1 MRKYT
6 LCFLILLFFGI
17 SLSNFAQPFS
27 PGNRSETWQDASRN
41 RSVAFDIWYP
51 STSGGQGSAI
61 APGQFPVFILSHGF
75 LTGTGPYKNMVDSL
89 VPLGYIMVLPSTE
102 TGFLPS
108 HEALGRDMVFLGQRI
123 QQENQNSNSYLFGKV
138 APEMAAGGHSMGG
151 GATFLAASYA
161 PTLFKTTV
169 TFAAAETNPSAAGA
183 ASQVTA
189 PCLLMIGSDDGVT
202 PLATHQQPIYNNL
215 SNCKVMVSIQ
225 GGGHC
230 YFMNADAACDAGELL
245 TPPSIANRAEQ
256 HRRTFRVVRPWL
268 NHFLKGQ
275 PAAAVLEAINNASP
289 DALTQ
294 NCTYLSQEELPFG
307 FAFEQTGR
315 EIRWNVSTQV
325 ALQLYDLQGRLCFE
339 RRGFSVAGESWPI
352 ATGLNGIMVGVFE
365 WDGQRV
371 FKKIWIQP

>member
-1 MRKYT
+1 MNKFFT
-6 LCFLILLFFGI
+6 TVLLFTFI
-17 SLSNFAQPFS
+17 SCSILGWSQPFAL
-27 PGNRSETWQDASRN
+27 GNRSETWQDASRN
-41 RSVAFDIWYP
+41 RAVTFDIWYP
-51 STSGGQGSAI
+51 STNGGQGSPVAQ
-61 APGQFPVFILSHGF
+61 GTFPVFIMSHGF
-75 LTGTGPYKNMVDSL
+75 LTGTGPYKNMIDSL
-89 VPLGYIMVLPSTE
+89 VPRGYIMILPSTE

-108 HEALGRDMVFLGQRI
+108 HEALGRDMVFLGQRV
-123 QQENQNSNSYLFGKV
+123 QQENQNSNSFLFGKV

-161 PTLFKTTV
+161 PSLFKTTV

-183 ASQVTA
+183 SSQVIA

-268 NHFLKGQ
+268 DHFLKGQ
-275 PAAAVLEAINNASP
+275 PASDVLQAINNASP
-289 DALTQ
+289 DAVTQ
-294 NCTYLSQEELPFG
+294 NCTYLNTEEIQWSSWVQLNKKG
-307 FAFEQTGR
+307 VS
-315 EIRWNVSTQV
+315 WNQSADV
-325 ALQLYDLQGRLCFE
+325 QLELIDLQGRLCYKKK
-339 RRGFSVAGESWPI
+339 GEVSTGEAWEFPI
-352 ATGLNGIMVGVFE
+352 SLKGLMIARLTVNGKVGRE
-365 WDGQRV
+365 
-371 FKKIWIQP
+371 KIWLN

>member
-1 MRKYT
+1 MKKSFT
-6 LCFLILLFFGI
+6 IAVLFFCI
-17 SLSNFAQPFS
+17 SLTSQSWSQPFAL
-27 PGNRSETWQDASRN
+27 GNRSETWQDASRN
-41 RSVAFDIWYP
+41 RAVTFDIWYP
-51 STSGGQGSAI
+51 STNGGQGSAV
-61 APGQFPVFILSHGF
+61 AQGTFPVFIMSHGF
-75 LTGTGPYKNMVDSL
+75 LTGTGPYKNMIDSL
-89 VPLGYIMVLPSTE
+89 VPRGYIMILPSTE

-161 PTLFKTTV
+161 PSLFKTTV

-183 ASQVTA
+183 SSQVIA
-189 PCLLMIGSDDGVT
+189 PSLLMIGSDDGVT

-245 TPPSIANRAEQ
+245 TPPSIADRAEQ

-268 NHFLKGQ
+268 DHFLKGQ
-275 PAAAVLEAINNASP
+275 PALDVLQVINNSSP
-289 DALTQ
+289 DAVTQ
-294 NCTYLSQEELPFG
+294 NCNYLNAEDLIWSSLVHLNEKG
-307 FAFEQTGR
+307 FT
-315 EIRWNVSTQV
+315 WNQPANVN
-325 ALQLYDLQGRLCFE
+325 LELYDLQGRLCYQKKGDVSAGE
-339 RRGFSVAGESWPI
+339 IWEHPIQLKGLMVARFSV
-352 ATGLNGIMVGVFE
+352 NGKVGREKV
-365 WDGQRV
+365 WL
-371 FKKIWIQP
+371 P

>member
-1 MRKYT
+1 MRNRT
-6 LCFLILLFFGI
+6 FCFPLLVILGLAQLGM
-17 SLSNFAQPFS
+17 AQPFAL
-27 PGNRSETWQDASRN
+27 GNRSETWQDASRN
-41 RSVAFDIWYP
+41 RNVTFDIWYP
-51 STSGGQGSAI
+51 STSGGQGSAV
-61 APGQFPVFILSHGF
+61 AQGQFPVFILSHGF

-138 APEMAAGGHSMGG
+138 SAAMAAGGHSMGG

-161 PTLFKTTV
+161 PTLFATTV

-183 ASQVTA
+183 ASQVSTS
-189 PCLLMIGSDDGVT
+189 CLLLIGSDDGVT

-268 NHFLKGQ
+268 DHFLKGQ
-275 PAAAVLEAINNASP
+275 PAAAVLQAINNASP

-294 NCTYLSQEELPFG
+294 NCNYLGSETIHLTHWVQQNGRRWTWNQSGLIYLELF
-307 FAFEQTGR
+307 
-315 EIRWNVSTQV
+315 
-325 ALQLYDLQGRLCFE
+325 DLQGRLVFQKN
-339 RRGFSVAGESWPI
+339 GAVGEGEVWELPSE
-352 ATGLNGIMVGVFE
+352 ATGLMVARFSV
-365 WDGQRV
+365 DGTV
-371 FKKIWIQP
+371 GSEKVWLP

>member
-1 MRKYT
+1 MKNKTNYS
-6 LCFLILLFFGI
+6 FLILFFG
-17 SLSNFAQPFS
+17 LGFQLMAQPFAL
-27 PGNRSETWQDASRN
+27 GNRSETWQDASRN
-41 RSVAFDIWYP
+41 RSVTFDIWYP
-51 STSGGQGSAI
+51 STSGGQGSAV
-61 APGQFPVFILSHGF
+61 APGPFPVFIMSHGF

-161 PTLFKTTV
+161 PSLFKTTV

-189 PCLLMIGSDDGVT
+189 PSLLMIGSADGVT

-215 SNCKVMVSIQ
+215 INCKVMVSIQ

-245 TPPSIANRAEQ
+245 TPPTIANRAEQ

-268 NHFLKGQ
+268 DHFLKGQ
-275 PAAAVLEAINNASP
+275 PATAVLQAINNASP
-289 DALTQ
+289 DAVTQ
-294 NCTYLSQEELPFG
+294 NCNYLGTETIHLIDWVQQNGRRWTWNQSASVHLELF
-307 FAFEQTGR
+307 
-315 EIRWNVSTQV
+315 
-325 ALQLYDLQGRLCFE
+325 DLQGRLIFQKNGKVSQGE
-339 RRGFSVAGESWPI
+339 FWELPSEASGLMVARFSLDGK
-352 ATGLNGIMVGVFE
+352 TGSEKVWLH
-365 WDGQRV
+365 
-371 FKKIWIQP
+371 

>member
-1 MRKYT
+1 MINSKFYFP
-6 LCFLILLFFGI
+6 LLVILGLAQLGM
-17 SLSNFAQPFS
+17 AQPFAL
-27 PGNRSETWQDASRN
+27 GNRSETWQDASRN
-41 RSVAFDIWYP
+41 RNVTFDIWYP
-51 STSGGQGSAI
+51 STSGGQGSAV
-61 APGQFPVFILSHGF
+61 AQGQFPVFILSHGF

-138 APEMAAGGHSMGG
+138 SAAMAAGGHSMGG

-161 PTLFKTTV
+161 PTLFATTV

-183 ASQVTA
+183 ASQVAA
-189 PCLLMIGSDDGVT
+189 PCLLMIGSADGVT

-268 NHFLKGQ
+268 DHFLKGQ
-275 PAAAVLEAINNASP
+275 PAAAVLQAINNASP

-294 NCTYLSQEELPFG
+294 NCNYLGSETIHLTQWVQQNGRRWTWNQGGLIHLELF
-307 FAFEQTGR
+307 
-315 EIRWNVSTQV
+315 
-325 ALQLYDLQGRLCFE
+325 DLQGRLVFQKN
-339 RRGFSVAGESWPI
+339 GAVGEDEVWELPSE
-352 ATGLNGIMVGVFE
+352 ATGLMVARFSVDGIVGSEKV
-365 WDGQRV
+365 WL
-371 FKKIWIQP
+371 P